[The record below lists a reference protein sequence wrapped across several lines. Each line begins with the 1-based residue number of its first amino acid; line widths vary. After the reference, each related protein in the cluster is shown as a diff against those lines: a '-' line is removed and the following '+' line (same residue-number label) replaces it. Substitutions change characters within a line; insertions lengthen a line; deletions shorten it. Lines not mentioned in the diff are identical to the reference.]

1 MELDEAQNRIKEQQ
15 AVIDRLTEEIDRL
28 TEDVADQKALI
39 GNLSKERS
47 SAVRAR
53 SRGQG
58 NGRSYCL
65 KHGVIDRQT
74 IIIILNLILNFNI

>member
-1 MELDEAQNRIKEQQ
+1 M
-15 AVIDRLTEEIDRL
+15 IDRLTEEIDRL

-65 KHGVIDRQT
+65 KQV
-74 IIIILNLILNFNI
+74 L